1 MDRKLYEFF
10 PFSTESNLY
19 ASFLLCIDDDAF
31 SGSCAFHELLFKLL
45 KDGKKVHIIS
55 AAHGRSHYEAVL
67 RKQALDLRQLEQG
80 GRAVFQFPVV
90 SYPCTDSAAEDGAC
104 SWADLQRWQAGG
116 MPFCPSSSSSSL
128 GTRVASDEYALCIDD
143 LEAIEAIAPSA
154 HAARTFIS
162 RILMHMSTIPTP
174 AGEPHVRRQIS
185 TVVAYG
191 RQNPHSQSSSKQSS
205 THSGITSFSHGYGEN
220 IFFPNCLQGALHS
233 RTARAAGG
241 FEPMLSEYLRYRAD
255 VIVRIQPLTSGYSSE
270 VHGIISVTVNSSL
283 QGSNAS
289 SANATQGSSVVSTRE
304 SSRGGTNTDA
314 LVLHY
319 KALDTGIRCTLSN
332 R

>member
-1 MDRKLYEFF
+1 MDRKLSEFF
-10 PFSTESNLY
+10 PFSAESNLC
-19 ASFLLCIDDDAF
+19 ASFILCIDDDAF

-45 KDGKKVHIIS
+45 KDGKNVHIIS

-80 GRAVFQFPVV
+80 GRVTLQFPVV
-90 SYPCTDSAAEDGAC
+90 SYPCTDSYSTETEAGTC
-104 SWADLQRWQAGG
+104 GWRDLLRWQTDG
-116 MPFCPSSSSSSL
+116 MPFCPSSSSFS
-128 GTRVASDEYALCIDD
+128 GGNNNDDDDEYALCIDD
-143 LEAIEAIAPSA
+143 LEAIEAIAPTA
-154 HAARTFIS
+154 QAARSFVS
-162 RILMHMSTIPTP
+162 LILMRMSSISTP
-174 AGEPHVRRQIS
+174 EGELRAHHKIS

-191 RQNPHSQSSSKQSS
+191 RQNPHSESSSKQST

-220 IFFPNCLQGALHS
+220 IFFPNCLQGALFS
-233 RTARAAGG
+233 RTATAAGG

-255 VIVRIQPLTSGYSSE
+255 AVVRIQPLTSGYSSE

-283 QGSNAS
+283 QGSRTTSTNA
-289 SANATQGSSVVSTRE
+289 SVVSKRD
-304 SSRGGTNTDA
+304 SGRNATNTDV
-314 LVLHY
+314 LMLHY